1 MHSPENMDGNTYIE
15 LVAAVSVALARNF
28 DAKSTFLLAEFI
40 QAVGN
45 QLITLAI
52 FKEAE
57 EIRIKKRREKE
68 AELAKKYADQIAK
81 ENAEKKASQKDKSTT
96 NLVKPE

>member
-1 MHSPENMDGNTYIE
+1 MHCPENMDGSTYVE
-15 LVAAVSVALARNF
+15 LVAAVSVALARNL

-40 QAVGN
+40 QSVGS

-57 EIRIKKRREKE
+57 EIRIKKRIEKE
-68 AELAKKYADQIAK
+68 AEFAKKYAAEAAK
-81 ENAEKKASQKDKSTT
+81 ATSNDKASSNSVKST
-96 NLVKPE
+96 